1 MYKFY
6 SKRNMAETWR
16 DPDDIRIDD
25 EHYFQTFEGARDFI
39 LKFLEDKWN
48 FVVSEKFNFPDEYR
62 EKHKAQTAERL
73 KNVADSLHAE
83 QDNWLLQEMGSWAP
97 CYYLKKVEEED

>member
-16 DPDDIRIDD
+16 DSDDIRIDD
-25 EHYFQTFEGARDFI
+25 EHYFETFEGARKFI

-48 FVVSEKFNFPDEYR
+48 FIVSEKFNFRDDFR
-62 EKHKAQTAERL
+62 KKHRLETAERL
-73 KNVADSLHAE
+73 KEVEFSLRVE
-83 QDNWLLQEMGSWAP
+83 QDKWHLQEMGSWAP
-97 CYYLKKVEEED
+97 CYYLKKVEVED